1 MPSNLGYPL
10 DELQNTHTHTNTHT
24 IALNLNPK
32 PSQRVD
38 RSQPAL
44 DESQALRHC
53 TFVRYCTFIRFASP
67 RALRRFSAES
77 SASHRRGYTRG
88 LSGRAAYISPRASRR
103 FSAESSSSHCRGC
116 AGGRR
121 YIYRVLPKPAPRQD
135 KQADVNRRHNRPQ
148 DIRPLRALCLTACAC
163 VCERE

>member
-77 SASHRRGYTRG
+77 SASH
-88 LSGRAAYISPRASRR
+88 
-103 FSAESSSSHCRGC
+103 CRGC

-135 KQADVNRRHNRPQ
+135 KQADINRRHNRPQ
-148 DIRPLRALCLTACAC
+148 DIRLLRASCLTACVCECVCVCLFVSECVCVC
-163 VCERE
+163 VCE